1 PDILLL
7 PGGEVTPFRL
17 LFRQVGEEAVVGLQV
32 DENGLMTLF
41 EGEVSL

>member
-1 PDILLL
+1 
-7 PGGEVTPFRL
+7 
-17 LFRQVGEEAVVGLQV
+17 AVVGLQV